1 MPPVKAYRTIEF
13 LPSASA
19 RTLRIL
25 AEDLDLFHRAD
36 TPQVPQIF
44 KKSLAINC
52 RHQYLPSFRTSI
64 LICRICTQS
73 NRTIP

>member
-19 RTLRIL
+19 PRLRIL

-36 TPQVPQIF
+36 PPQNAFALLRGGLEPLVPSKRQ
-44 KKSLAINC
+44 
-52 RHQYLPSFRTSI
+52 
-64 LICRICTQS
+64 
-73 NRTIP
+73 

>member
-36 TPQVPQIF
+36 APQNAFALLRGGLEPLVPSKRQ
-44 KKSLAINC
+44 
-52 RHQYLPSFRTSI
+52 
-64 LICRICTQS
+64 
-73 NRTIP
+73 

>member
-36 TPQVPQIF
+36 TPQNSFALLQGGLEPLVPSKRQ
-44 KKSLAINC
+44 
-52 RHQYLPSFRTSI
+52 
-64 LICRICTQS
+64 
-73 NRTIP
+73 

>member
-19 RTLRIL
+19 RTLRNL

-36 TPQVPQIF
+36 TPQNAFALLRGGLEPLVPSKRQ
-44 KKSLAINC
+44 
-52 RHQYLPSFRTSI
+52 
-64 LICRICTQS
+64 
-73 NRTIP
+73 